1 MGHIKLAKANGEFD
15 IVSADNVGHVKES
28 TVIGVD
34 DVEIAYTS
42 GYKAT
47 IAGVGAYGQNDVFAV
62 TKALD
67 IMEGASGV
75 APLVTLSSLVTGV
88 TLTSI

>member
-28 TVIGVD
+28 MTPGDI
-34 DVEIAYTS
+34 EIAYTS

-47 IAGVGAYGQNDVFAV
+47 INGSGDYVQADVFKV
-62 TKALD
+62 VKALD
-67 IMEGASGV
+67 VMEGASGV
-75 APLVTLSSLVTGV
+75 APLVELSSNVTGV
-88 TLTSI
+88 TVASI

>member
-1 MGHIKLAKANGEFD
+1 MGHIKVAKANGQFD

-28 TVIGVD
+28 ASGD

-47 IAGVGAYGQNDVFAV
+47 IAGVGAYGDADVFAV
-62 TKALD
+62 TEALD
-67 IMEGASGV
+67 IMDGASGV

-88 TLTSI
+88 TVAAIS

>member
-1 MGHIKLAKANGEFD
+1 MGHIKLAKANGQFD

-28 TVIGVD
+28 ASGD

-47 IAGVGAYGQNDVFAV
+47 IAGAGAYDQDDVFAV

-67 IMEGASGV
+67 VMEGASGV
-75 APLVTLSSLVTGV
+75 APLVTLSSLVSGV
-88 TLTSI
+88 TVAAIS

>member
-1 MGHIKLAKANGEFD
+1 MGHIKLAKGNGEFD

-28 TVIGVD
+28 SAND
-34 DVEIAYTS
+34 DVEIAYTT

-47 IAGVGAYGQNDVFAV
+47 IAGVGAYGQEDVFAV

-67 IMEGASGV
+67 MMDGSSGV

-88 TLTSI
+88 TVASI